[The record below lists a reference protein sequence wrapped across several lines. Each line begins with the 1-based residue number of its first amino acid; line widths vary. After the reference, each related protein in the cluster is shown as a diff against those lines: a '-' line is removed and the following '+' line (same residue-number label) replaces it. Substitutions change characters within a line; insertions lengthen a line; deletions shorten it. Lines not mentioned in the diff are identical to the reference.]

1 MLVTIGD
8 EMRAQPKKQST
19 IKFVLIAAVA
29 CLLLILLG
37 VGWAVMAP
45 GKKTAVKEGQTVT
58 VEIAQGSGTA
68 AIAQKLSDAGLIK
81 SPVLF
86 RLQSRLSNSD
96 GAFKAGVYKLVAGT
110 SQSEIFDL
118 LKKGPQAV
126 YVTVTIPEGK
136 TIAQIAQL
144 LDKKAGINAQ
154 EFTSYAQSAAPEL
167 AKTYTFLKGA
177 YNNSLEG
184 FLFPDTYRIEA
195 DATPEKVANM
205 MVKRFDEV
213 WSQLDVPQARSKRYT
228 TLQLVTIASLV
239 EREVAHASDRPL
251 VASVIDNRLAQGM
264 KLQFCS
270 TVQFLLPGEEERT
283 KIRLTNA
290 DISIDSPYNTYKNQ
304 GLPPGPIANPGK
316 AALEAALN
324 PASTGYLFFQ
334 VVDTKGTTKFDKT
347 SQEFAATKAKAKA
360 TIGQ

>member
-1 MLVTIGD
+1 
-8 EMRAQPKKQST
+8 MRAQKKNQT
-19 IKFVLIAAVA
+19 ALKIVLVVAVA
-29 CLLLILLG
+29 LCLVILLG
-37 VGWAVMAP
+37 VGWAIMSP
-45 GKKTAVKEGQTVT
+45 GKNASVENGQAVT
-58 VEIAQGSGTA
+58 VDIAQGSGTA
-68 AIAQKLSDAGLIK
+68 AIAQKLGDAGLIK
-81 SPVLF
+81 SPILF

-96 GAFKAGVYKLVAGT
+96 GAFKAGVYKISAGT
-110 SQSEIFDL
+110 SQSEIFKI

-136 TIAQIAQL
+136 TIPQIAQIFS
-144 LDKKAGINAQ
+144 KKAGINAE

-167 AKTYTFLKGA
+167 AKKYTFLDGA

-184 FLFPDTYRIEA
+184 FLFPDTYRIAA
-195 DATPEKVANM
+195 DATPEKVAGM

-213 WSQLDVPQARSKRYT
+213 WNNLSGPQARAKKYS

-251 VASVIDNRLAQGM
+251 VASVIDNRLASGM

-304 GLPPGPIANPGK
+304 GLPPGPIANPGR
-316 AALEAALN
+316 AALDAALS
-324 PASTGYLFFQ
+324 PASTDYLFFQ

-347 SQEFAATKAKAKA
+347 MQGFAATKAKAKA